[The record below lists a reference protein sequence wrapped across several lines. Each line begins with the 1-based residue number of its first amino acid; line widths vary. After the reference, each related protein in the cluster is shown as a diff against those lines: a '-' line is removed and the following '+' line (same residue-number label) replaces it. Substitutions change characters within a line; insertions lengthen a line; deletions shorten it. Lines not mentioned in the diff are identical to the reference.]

1 MDNEWTTDA
10 TAPQERDGSSNIN
23 NVLTPEDIRKLESTS
38 TSPVATIMS
47 GVTSQSTPA
56 GLAGSGPIETASG
69 NEPDS
74 DPPGFPGA
82 FPETPADETTGF
94 SVNPIPQTSGA
105 GNPINLAP
113 GEKVPGPSTLTSNA
127 TSSTARDDTALE
139 RIANDLEKTFGIS
152 PLPATSG
159 TGNPVQLAAG
169 EKVPPSKSFTDNT
182 INSFVTTDEESY
194 NKVAGPPQL
203 PDVVTPQSERNN
215 RENGWFNLP
224 PISGS
229 MIPESSLP
237 LSGTSNEGRDPGV
250 TIQSAGANS
259 TTAALAGQVPLEPR
273 GRPEMIPRGQ
283 QDEVSSNQEATNQT
297 SGPDSSAVRGSSDRQ
312 PDETIAKGRNPDANI
327 QSVGPSSTTAKLA
340 GEVPLEPGSVPGGLP
355 EVYQGDNVPE
365 GGNVGPSS
373 TTSKPAGEV
382 PLQPGSVPG
391 GLPEVYQGENT
402 PEGGNVRPSS
412 TASKP
417 AGEVPLHPGSVP
429 GGLPEVYQ
437 GEDLPEGG
445 RTDDVTIQSI
455 GENASTNRLAGDV
468 PLEPRNPPRGRPEN
482 HQGNEDSG
490 ERKVDD
496 FTIQSSGANT
506 TTAALAGNVPRERP
520 RVPEVVQESQQTA
533 GFPPEAS
540 ANPEAL
546 REKAALEE
554 ELESKVSKEPVTSEG
569 VGGDAAGQR
578 SLGEKTTSL
587 LSHVLPASVVQS
599 IDDINKGSTQGSMVP
614 GFVKDTLGGGNKGI
628 TPSSMVPGFVK
639 DTLGGGD
646 KSTNQ
651 GSILPDFVKD
661 TLGGG
666 SKGTQD
672 SASEDNQGI
681 ERSASKDNQAI
692 QGSASKDNQAIQGS
706 ASGGNHGIAI
716 APTVPDV
723 VQESITESHQ
733 SPEAAASTNAVEE
746 KKAVESE
753 LLDHVKPVEA
763 TGEPAPSASV
773 ALSGETNQYTQGSTS
788 EGSHGIAIAPT
799 VPDVV
804 QESIAESHQSPEAAA
819 STDVVEEK
827 KAVESELL
835 EHVKPVEAMG
845 EPAPSASVALSGK
858 APVPTSTAQATDDI
872 TDVGTNDIAAPDPTS
887 KAPVKR
893 AMAEAIQTRHDSG
906 DISPLSYP
914 VRGIPEGPDVVY
926 HLGTEISSPAVDAT
940 VSQTVPQTVP
950 HVVDPPVSE
959 TVTEGLPQT
968 VQPTAPQAVSE
979 SVPQAVHPKN
989 TQTGSSVNTSV
1000 PTSSTPQK
1008 SRAEAIPASSTK
1020 STQAASEA
1028 SASSDKKSKRASGFF
1043 GKLKQKFSHKE

>member
-1 MDNEWTTDA
+1 
-10 TAPQERDGSSNIN
+10 
-23 NVLTPEDIRKLESTS
+23 
-38 TSPVATIMS
+38 
-47 GVTSQSTPA
+47 
-56 GLAGSGPIETASG
+56 
-69 NEPDS
+69 
-74 DPPGFPGA
+74 
-82 FPETPADETTGF
+82 
-94 SVNPIPQTSGA
+94 
-105 GNPINLAP
+105 
-113 GEKVPGPSTLTSNA
+113 
-127 TSSTARDDTALE
+127 
-139 RIANDLEKTFGIS
+139 
-152 PLPATSG
+152 
-159 TGNPVQLAAG
+159 
-169 EKVPPSKSFTDNT
+169 
-182 INSFVTTDEESY
+182 
-194 NKVAGPPQL
+194 
-203 PDVVTPQSERNN
+203 
-215 RENGWFNLP
+215 
-224 PISGS
+224 
-229 MIPESSLP
+229 
-237 LSGTSNEGRDPGV
+237 
-250 TIQSAGANS
+250 
-259 TTAALAGQVPLEPR
+259 
-273 GRPEMIPRGQ
+273 
-283 QDEVSSNQEATNQT
+283 
-297 SGPDSSAVRGSSDRQ
+297 
-312 PDETIAKGRNPDANI
+312 
-327 QSVGPSSTTAKLA
+327 
-340 GEVPLEPGSVPGGLP
+340 
-355 EVYQGDNVPE
+355 
-365 GGNVGPSS
+365 
-373 TTSKPAGEV
+373 
-382 PLQPGSVPG
+382 
-391 GLPEVYQGENT
+391 
-402 PEGGNVRPSS
+402 
-412 TASKP
+412 
-417 AGEVPLHPGSVP
+417 
-429 GGLPEVYQ
+429 
-437 GEDLPEGG
+437 
-445 RTDDVTIQSI
+445 
-455 GENASTNRLAGDV
+455 
-468 PLEPRNPPRGRPEN
+468 
-482 HQGNEDSG
+482 
-490 ERKVDD
+490 VDD